1 MAAKAK
7 RYDEMPVEKWNTRHF
22 KQYLEAEH
30 LRHYGTIYTPKIG
43 HQAEAGLLAQYIG
56 TGARSKK
63 PKPRRVENA
72 VLKDFIDRC
81 FANYTP
87 NAQYAGVAF
96 VFMHEYMGR
105 HLQDADA
112 EFKRKQGEIVVKE
125 SEKANI
131 EDDLAWL

>member
-1 MAAKAK
+1 MTAKAK
-7 RYDEMPVEKWNTRHF
+7 RYDETPVEKWNTRHF

-56 TGARSKK
+56 TGPQSKR
-63 PKPRRVENA
+63 PKQRKVTNV

-87 NAQYAGVAF
+87 NEKYAGVAF
-96 VFMHEYMGR
+96 VFMHEYMGE
-105 HLQDADA
+105 HLQKADA
-112 EFKRKQGEIVVKE
+112 EFKRKQSEMVAKEI
-125 SEKANI
+125 EKASI
-131 EDDLAWL
+131 DEDLAWL